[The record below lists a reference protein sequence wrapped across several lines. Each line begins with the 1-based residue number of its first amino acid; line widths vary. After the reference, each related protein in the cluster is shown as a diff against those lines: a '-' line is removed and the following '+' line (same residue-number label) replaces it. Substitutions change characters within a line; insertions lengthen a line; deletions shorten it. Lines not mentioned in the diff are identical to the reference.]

1 MASSYDKDALVN
13 ALLGKSMAPT
23 TESAFGSGLTA
34 PFGSGLFSPFFAPT
48 PPPSNGLAGVVN
60 AFAPSPPSI
69 DAGSGLL
76 GALGLSTPSTAQNPF
91 APFLTPDPA
100 APPVAPRWP
109 LPRLADLVAPPVA
122 PARPAAVYAPA
133 TVKRKGFFSFHYAD
147 IMRVNNVRQSWKIN
161 CPGRE
166 DKRQFFDRS
175 LWESIQRKNPEGL
188 KSLIRG
194 GMTHASV
201 VCVLVGTE
209 TWVRPWVR
217 YEIARSVIDKKGL
230 LAVHLNSLRHHQ
242 RQAPDA
248 HGDNPLDYMAV
259 GCPKQAGVYYL
270 YERVARQVMQYG
282 QATWEWQWEKYSKY
296 TSPVPLPK
304 YMLANP
310 PKVGFVVP
318 LSEVTAIYDYVAE
331 EGHKNI
337 GAWIDTAALRAGR

>member
-1 MASSYDKDALVN
+1 MTSSYDKDALIR
-13 ALLGKSMAPT
+13 LLQGVAQPPNP
-23 TESAFGSGLTA
+23 AFGSGLAA
-34 PFGSGLFSPFFAPT
+34 PFGSGLSSPLFAPT
-48 PPPSNGLAGVVN
+48 PPSNGLAGLVSAVV
-60 AFAPSPPSI
+60 PSPPSI

-76 GALGLSTPSTAQNPF
+76 GAFGLPRPSTPPNLF
-91 APFLTPDPA
+91 APFLNPDPV
-100 APPVAPRWP
+100 APPVAPRRP

-122 PARPAAVYAPA
+122 PVRPAPTYAPA
-133 TVKRKGFFSFHYAD
+133 TIKRKGFFSFHYAD
-147 IMRVNNVRQSWKIN
+147 IMRVNNVRQSWKID

-175 LWESIQRKNPEGL
+175 LWESVQRKNPEGL
-188 KSLIRG
+188 KNLIRG
-194 GMTHASV
+194 GMAHASV

-217 YEIARSVIDKKGL
+217 YEIARSVVDKKGL

-242 RQAPDA
+242 RQAPDV

-259 GCPKQAGVYYL
+259 GCPKQAGVYFV
-270 YERVARQVMQYG
+270 YERVLRQVVEAG
-282 QATWEWQWEKYSKY
+282 QLTWQWRWEKYSKY
-296 TSPVPLPK
+296 TFAVPLPK
-304 YMLANP
+304 YMQGNP

-337 GAWIDTAALRAGR
+337 GSWIDTAALRAGR